1 MPGEQQTGS
10 PYLSQFI
17 TWIFIFSTVYT
28 LTFYYDQGAQIQNI
42 YDELDDQSGDYMNT
56 GIIGILDEV
65 LDFISWLSPFA
76 LVKGLL
82 IILMADMPDLYQF
95 IDLLFLRP
103 ISWVIAVLTVNYI
116 KSWIPTLSGE

>member
-28 LTFYYDQGAQIQNI
+28 LTFYYDQGAQIQSG
-42 YDELDDQSGDYMNT
+42 YDELDNQPGDYMNT
-56 GIIGILDEV
+56 GIIGILDGL
-65 LDFISWLSPFA
+65 LDFISWISPFA

>member
-28 LTFYYDQGAQIQNI
+28 LTFYYDQGAQIQNS

>member
-1 MPGEQQTGS
+1 MPGEQQTDS

-17 TWIFIFSTVYT
+17 TWIFIFSTIYT
-28 LTFYYDQGAQIQNI
+28 LAFYYDQGAQIQNN
-42 YDELDDQSGDYMNT
+42 YDELSDQDGDYMNT
-56 GIIGILDEV
+56 GIIGILDGV